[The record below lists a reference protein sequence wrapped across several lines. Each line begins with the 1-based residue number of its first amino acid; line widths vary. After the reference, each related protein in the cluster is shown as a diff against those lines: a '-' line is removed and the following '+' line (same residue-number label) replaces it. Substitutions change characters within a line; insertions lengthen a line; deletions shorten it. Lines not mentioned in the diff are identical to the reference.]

1 MLPPYNEDGYL
12 PPGIH
17 QCTLDEIEEKFGHGS
32 PEREIEIRELRELVG
47 WARQAGIR
55 RIVVNGSFV
64 TDKQTPNDVD
74 VIVLPGV
81 DYPRDQ
87 QPASDEAVLWPFSR
101 LSLLWMMQIRRH
113 GL

>member
-1 MLPPYNEDGYL
+1 M
-12 PPGIH
+12 
-17 QCTLDEIEEKFGHGS
+17 
-32 PEREIEIRELRELVG
+32 G

-87 QPASDEAVLWPFSR
+87 QPASDEAVLWPFIQIIVAVDDADLEAWALKDFGTDR
-101 LSLLWMMQIRRH
+101 SLKPKGVVEVIL
-113 GL
+113 